1 MAYLD
6 DNSEPERFSDHEAHP
21 DEFNAVPYAAGTYQ
35 DHDNDE
41 VLVPPADLW
50 DVVRAADSIVRRL
63 ERSHLSCGHSGWRSS
78 FLKRNPHKEALL
90 VAMKRL
96 MALRDEEGIRDL
108 VAVYGDAIG
117 EERRAAEAEDREGEA
132 RRTGQDQL
140 ETEARTVECPYCGV
154 APNDF
159 CISSPG
165 RNPTTFHADRLRAA
179 RHILTPANPYRTG
192 LRQYRNSGGSA

>member
-1 MAYLD
+1 MT
-6 DNSEPERFSDHEAHP
+6 SERFSEYEAHP
-21 DEFNAVPYAAGTYQ
+21 DEFIAVPYAAGTYQ

-41 VLVPPADLW
+41 ELVPPVDLW

-63 ERSHLSCGHSGWRSS
+63 ERSHLSCGHSGWSS
-78 FLKRNPHKEALL
+78 QFLVRNPYKEALL
-90 VAMKRL
+90 VALKRL
-96 MALRDEEGIRDL
+96 VALHDEEGVREV
-108 VAVYGDAIG
+108 VALYGDAIG
-117 EERRAAEAEDREGEA
+117 EERRAAEAKDREGAA

-154 APNDF
+154 APKDF

-179 RHILTPANPYRTG
+179 RHILSPPDPNRAG
-192 LRQYRNSGGSA
+192 LKQYRNSRSTA